1 MNTLSV
7 REILEQVAAGR
18 LDPTRAAVLLDQIED
33 EKAGAPTGAETVE
46 PADAET
52 AEPVDAPAGV
62 AGAPAGAA
70 GTAGAASGAGSA
82 GTGPGAAG
90 RSGPAAGGAV
100 TPQRITRVQVRATS
114 RRVVVVGDPS
124 VATVAVNGQ
133 HTVRRDGAMLHITG
147 ESELVPSDGAFVLLA
162 GGRWRD
168 FASRLQNPGQLLDL
182 HVRVN
187 PELAVGAEVIA
198 GSLQVD
204 HVPALD
210 HVRVTA
216 GSLRVRGLQSAVDLL
231 VQAGSAQVETRQ
243 LAGHSRMR
251 CESGSLQLTLLDGS
265 DVRIRSDVQLGRF
278 RTVPERTGRDRDRDI
293 VLGTGAAEIEAEVV
307 MGDIT
312 VRLPESAQP

>member
-1 MNTLSV
+1 MNALSV
-7 REILEQVAAGR
+7 REILEQVADGR
-18 LDPTRAAVLLDQIED
+18 LDPTQAAVLLDRIED
-33 EKAGAPTGAETVE
+33 
-46 PADAET
+46 D
-52 AEPVDAPAGV
+52 
-62 AGAPAGAA
+62 
-70 GTAGAASGAGSA
+70 TAGATTEPAGTTTDDPVDSAAGSRGTTASAAGSA
-82 GTGPGAAG
+82 GARSGAAAPGG
-90 RSGPAAGGAV
+90 RPVA
-100 TPQRITRVQVRATS
+100 PQQIVRVQVRATS
-114 RRVVVVGDPS
+114 RRVVIIGDPS

-133 HTVRRDGAMLHITG
+133 HSVRRDGAVLHVTG

-182 HVRVN
+182 NVRVN

-216 GSLRVRGLQSAVDLL
+216 GSLRVQGLESPVDLL
-231 VQAGSAQVETRQ
+231 VQAGSAQVETVQ

-251 CESGSLQLTLLDGS
+251 CESGSLQLTLLEGS
-265 DVRIRSDVQLGRF
+265 DVRVRSDVQLGRF
-278 RTVPERTGRDRDRDI
+278 RTVPERTERDRDRDI
-293 VLGTGAAEIEAEVV
+293 VLGAGAAEIDAEVV

-312 VRLPESAQP
+312 VRLPLGGVR

>member
-7 REILEQVAAGR
+7 REILEQVADGR
-18 LDPTRAAVLLDQIED
+18 LDPTRAAVLLDRIED
-33 EKAGAPTGAETVE
+33 ES
-46 PADAET
+46 
-52 AEPVDAPAGV
+52 
-62 AGAPAGAA
+62 AGAPADAVTEDPVDASVTAAA
-70 GTAGAASGAGSA
+70 GAPGPTASAAGPAGARSAGARSAGS
-82 GTGPGAAG
+82 
-90 RSGPAAGGAV
+90 AGGAV
-100 TPQRITRVQVRATS
+100 TAQQITRVQVRATS
-114 RRVVVVGDPS
+114 RRVVIVGDPS

-133 HTVRRDGAMLHITG
+133 HTVRRDGDVLHVTG
-147 ESELVPSDGAFVLLA
+147 ESELVPADGAFVLLA

-187 PELAVGAEVIA
+187 PELALGAEVIA

-216 GSLRVRGLQSAVDLL
+216 GSLRVRGLESPVDLL

-251 CESGSLQLTLLDGS
+251 CESGSLQLTLLEGS
-265 DVRIRSDVQLGRF
+265 DVRVRSDVQLGRF
-278 RTVPERTGRDRDRDI
+278 RSVPERTGRDRDRDI
-293 VLGTGAAEIEAEVV
+293 VLGTGAAEIDAEVV
-307 MGDIT
+307 MGDVT
-312 VRLPESAQP
+312 VRLPGGDR

>member
-7 REILEQVAAGR
+7 REILEQVADGR

-33 EKAGAPTGAETVE
+33 ERAEAPAGTA
-46 PADAET
+46 T
-52 AEPVDAPAGV
+52 AEP
-62 AGAPAGAA
+62 AGATTTGESGGPTASASGSAGARPGGAAGAA
-70 GTAGAASGAGSA
+70 DGSVTA
-82 GTGPGAAG
+82 
-90 RSGPAAGGAV
+90 
-100 TPQRITRVQVRATS
+100 QQITRVQVRATS
-114 RRVVVVGDPS
+114 RRVVIVGDPS
-124 VATVAVNGQ
+124 VATVVVNGQ
-133 HTVRRDGAMLHITG
+133 HTVRRDGAVLHVTG
-147 ESELVPSDGAFVLLA
+147 ESELVPSDGAFVFLA

-168 FASRLQNPGQLLDL
+168 FATRLQNPGQLLDL
-182 HVRVN
+182 QVRVN

-216 GSLRVRGLQSAVDLL
+216 GSLRVRGLQSPVDLL

-251 CESGSLQLTLLDGS
+251 CESGSLQLTLLEGS
-265 DVRIRSDVQLGRF
+265 DVRVRSDVQLGRF

-293 VLGTGAAEIEAEVV
+293 VLGTGAAEIDAEVV
-307 MGDIT
+307 MGDVT
-312 VRLPESAQP
+312 VRLPAGGAQ

>member
-7 REILEQVAAGR
+7 REILEQVADGR

-33 EKAGAPTGAETVE
+33 EKAGAPTGADTAE

-52 AEPVDAPAGV
+52 ADPVDAPAGV
-62 AGAPAGAA
+62 AGMPAGAA
-70 GTAGAASGAGSA
+70 TGAAGSGSA
-82 GTGPGAAG
+82 GAGAAG
-90 RSGPAAGGAV
+90 RSGSAAAGGAV

-114 RRVVVVGDPS
+114 RRVVIVGDPS

-133 HTVRRDGAMLHITG
+133 HTVRRDGAMLHVTG
-147 ESELVPSDGAFVLLA
+147 ESELVPGDGAFVLLA

-198 GSLQVD
+198 GSLQID
-204 HVPALD
+204 QVPALD

-216 GSLRVRGLQSAVDLL
+216 GSLRARGLESPVDLL

-312 VRLPESAQP
+312 VRLPEGAQR

>member
-7 REILEQVAAGR
+7 REILEQVADGR
-18 LDPTRAAVLLDQIED
+18 LDPTRAAVLLDRIED
-33 EKAGAPTGAETVE
+33 EKAGAP
-46 PADAET
+46 ADAV
-52 AEPVDAPAGV
+52 ADDPVDASVTA
-62 AGAPAGAA
+62 AAAAPGS
-70 GTAGAASGAGSA
+70 TASAAGSA
-82 GTGPGAAG
+82 GARSAGARSAGSAGGAAG
-90 RSGPAAGGAV
+90 SV
-100 TPQRITRVQVRATS
+100 TPQQITRVQVRATS
-114 RRVVVVGDPS
+114 RRVVIVGDPS

-133 HTVRRDGAMLHITG
+133 HTVRRDGAVLHVTG

-216 GSLRVRGLQSAVDLL
+216 GSLRVRGLESPVDLL

-251 CESGSLQLTLLDGS
+251 CESGSLQLTLLEGS
-265 DVRIRSDVQLGRF
+265 DVRVRSDVQLGRF
-278 RTVPERTGRDRDRDI
+278 RSVPERTGRDRDRDI
-293 VLGTGAAEIEAEVV
+293 VLGTGAAEIDAEVV
-307 MGDIT
+307 MGDVT
-312 VRLPESAQP
+312 VRLPAGGGR

>member
-7 REILEQVAAGR
+7 REILEQVADGR

-33 EKAGAPTGAETVE
+33 EKAGAPTGAEAAE
-46 PADAET
+46 PAHAET
-52 AEPVDAPAGV
+52 AEPVDAT
-62 AGAPAGAA
+62 AGAAGDPAGAA
-70 GTAGAASGAGSA
+70 TGAASGPRV
-82 GTGPGAAG
+82 TGP
-90 RSGPAAGGAV
+90 SGPAGAGGPV

-114 RRVVVVGDPS
+114 RRVVIVGDPS

-133 HTVRRDGAMLHITG
+133 HTVRRDGAMLHVTG
-147 ESELVPSDGAFVLLA
+147 ESELVPGDGAFVLLA

-216 GSLRVRGLQSAVDLL
+216 GSLRVHGLESPVDLL

-243 LAGHSRMR
+243 VAGHSRMR

-278 RTVPERTGRDRDRDI
+278 RSVPERTGRDRDRDI

-307 MGDIT
+307 MGDIS
-312 VRLPESAQP
+312 VRLPEGAQR

>member
-1 MNTLSV
+1 MNTLSA
-7 REILEQVAAGR
+7 REILEQVADGR
-18 LDPTRAAVLLDQIED
+18 LDPTRAAILLDQLED
-33 EKAGAPTGAETVE
+33 RKAGAPTGADTAE
-46 PADAET
+46 PAGAET
-52 AEPVDAPAGV
+52 AEPVDAT
-62 AGAPAGAA
+62 AGAA
-70 GTAGAASGAGSA
+70 GARAGAGAASGPGSS
-82 GTGPGAAG
+82 G
-90 RSGPAAGGAV
+90 RSGPAGANGPV

-133 HTVRRDGAMLHITG
+133 HTVRRDGDLLHVTG
-147 ESELVPSDGAFVLLA
+147 ESELVPGDGAFVLLA

-216 GSLRVRGLQSAVDLL
+216 GSLRVHGLQSPVDLL

-243 LAGHSRMR
+243 VAGHSRMR

-278 RTVPERTGRDRDRDI
+278 RAVPERTGRDRDRDI
-293 VLGTGAAEIEAEVV
+293 VLGTGAAEIQAEVV

-312 VRLPESAQP
+312 VRLPDGTQR

>member
-1 MNTLSV
+1 MNTLSA
-7 REILEQVAAGR
+7 REILEQVADGR

-33 EKAGAPTGAETVE
+33 QKAAAPTGAE
-46 PADAET
+46 AAE
-52 AEPVDAPAGV
+52 
-62 AGAPAGAA
+62 PAGAA
-70 GTAGAASGAGSA
+70 TADPVDATTGTAGTPAGAAAGAASGAG
-82 GTGPGAAG
+82 TAG
-90 RSGPAAGGAV
+90 RSGPSGGSV
-100 TPQRITRVQVRATS
+100 TAQRITRVQVRATS
-114 RRVVVVGDPS
+114 RRVVILGDPT

-133 HTVRRDGAMLHITG
+133 HTVRRDGATLHVTG
-147 ESELVPSDGAFVLLA
+147 ESDLMQGDGAFVLLA

-168 FASRLQNPGQLLDL
+168 IASRFQNPGQLLDL

-187 PELAVGAEVIA
+187 PELSVGAEVIA

-216 GSLRVRGLQSAVDLL
+216 GSLRVHGLAAPVDLL
-231 VQAGSAQVETRQ
+231 VQAGSAQVETQ
-243 LAGHSRMR
+243 QVAGHSRMR

-293 VLGTGAAEIEAEVV
+293 VLGTGAAEIQAEVV

-312 VRLPESAQP
+312 VRLPEGSIR

>member
-7 REILEQVAAGR
+7 REILEQVADGR
-18 LDPTRAAVLLDQIED
+18 LDPTRAAVLLDRIED
-33 EKAGAPTGAETVE
+33 EKAGAP
-46 PADAET
+46 ADAVT
-52 AEPVDAPAGV
+52 DDPVDASVSAT
-62 AGAPAGAA
+62 AAAPGP
-70 GTAGAASGAGSA
+70 TASAAGSA
-82 GTGPGAAG
+82 GARSAGPAGGAAG
-90 RSGPAAGGAV
+90 PV
-100 TPQRITRVQVRATS
+100 TPQQITRVQVRATS
-114 RRVVVVGDPS
+114 RRVVIVGDPS

-133 HTVRRDGAMLHITG
+133 HTVRRDGAVLHVTG

-168 FASRLQNPGQLLDL
+168 FATRLQNPGQLLDL

-187 PELAVGAEVIA
+187 PELSVGAEVIA

-216 GSLRVRGLQSAVDLL
+216 GSLRVRGLESPVDLL

-251 CESGSLQLTLLDGS
+251 CESGSLQLTLLEGS

-278 RTVPERTGRDRDRDI
+278 RSVPERTGRDRDRDI
-293 VLGTGAAEIEAEVV
+293 VLGTGAAEIDAEVV
-307 MGDIT
+307 MGDVT
-312 VRLPESAQP
+312 VTLPTGGDR